1 MGMDAFGM
9 RFVPSETIPQQRA
22 PSQKIKEKKMG
33 EIVAAL
39 MMLATASATAAVMFM
54 HEHRGHTGTLLGMH
68 EALAKYCAS
77 VVTPTTTTPQRGSN
91 TSAFWMTDI

>member
-9 RFVPSETIPQQRA
+9 RFVPNETIPQQRP

-39 MMLATASATAAVMFM
+39 MMLATASATAAVTFM
-54 HEHRGHTGTLLGMH
+54 HEHRGHTGTFHG
-68 EALAKYCAS
+68 KRR
-77 VVTPTTTTPQRGSN
+77 TPHQVLRSDDCERGE
-91 TSAFWMTDI
+91 

>member
-9 RFVPSETIPQQRA
+9 RFAPNETIPQQRA

-39 MMLATASATAAVMFM
+39 MMLATASATAAVTFM
-54 HEHRGHTGTLLGMH
+54 HEHRGHTGTFLGTLDASCQVVCPGGCAQSH
-68 EALAKYCAS
+68 HTTFHGGFAK
-77 VVTPTTTTPQRGSN
+77 
-91 TSAFWMTDI
+91 